1 MYILREKKNVW
12 LGETQSKE
20 VGFFTAENVEEVPV
34 SELTEGARTKCVAI
48 KINLSSYQFNVWSFF
63 EFKTKISYRV
73 FFFGVTKQ
81 FLVFQTSPVG
91 VDLFFF

>member
-73 FFFGVTKQ
+73 FF
-81 FLVFQTSPVG
+81 LVLQNNFWCFKPV
-91 VDLFFF
+91 LWELISFF

>member
-1 MYILREKKNVW
+1 MW

-73 FFFGVTKQ
+73 FFFVLQNNFWCFKPVLWELISF
-81 FLVFQTSPVG
+81 FLM
-91 VDLFFF
+91 